1 MLSWRQICI
10 VTDLRAKDTKLSMNL
25 RREDLAKKIG
35 GKEKKTQNIR
45 RIEGEK
51 ERVTRREITSK
62 WEIEAKDRM
71 RVKWPLHTL
80 VGQSIISIETVRSSS
95 LERHWKK
102 RRMVQHKFV
111 RTCFLGRKK
120 LHRSLRPYY
129 LTITTHA
136 TNVTFCRN
144 RPSLDGFN

>member
-51 ERVTRREITSK
+51 ERVTRREI
-62 WEIEAKDRM
+62 
-71 RVKWPLHTL
+71 
-80 VGQSIISIETVRSSS
+80 
-95 LERHWKK
+95 K
-102 RRMVQHKFV
+102 RK
-111 RTCFLGRKK
+111 
-120 LHRSLRPYY
+120 
-129 LTITTHA
+129 
-136 TNVTFCRN
+136 
-144 RPSLDGFN
+144 